1 MMSGAMVLSTVKEI
15 VEDGRNIELPDMPGR
30 DFKAEITELG
40 EAFSIIT
47 SRLK

>member
-1 MMSGAMVLSTVKEI
+1 MVLSTVKEI
-15 VEDGRNIELPDMPGR
+15 VEDGRNIELPEISGR
-30 DFKAEITELG
+30 DFKAEIIELG